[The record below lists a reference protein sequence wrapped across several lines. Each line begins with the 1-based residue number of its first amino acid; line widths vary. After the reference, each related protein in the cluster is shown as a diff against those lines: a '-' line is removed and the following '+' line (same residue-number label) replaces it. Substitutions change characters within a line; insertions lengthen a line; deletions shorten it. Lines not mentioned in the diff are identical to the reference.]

1 MIHDR
6 MYLDVT
12 ISKRLHFTSAGEP
25 DYETYEI
32 EAMVNTSDEED
43 SLGGIS
49 LESPDQVVQL
59 YKALGNYIRMYDLDP
74 ETRFEN
80 YFENAEDAEIEG
92 EEKS

>member
-1 MIHDR
+1 MRHDR

-49 LESPDQVVQL
+49 LESPEQVVQL
-59 YKALGNYIRMYDLDP
+59 YNALGNYIRMYDLD
-74 ETRFEN
+74 ETGMLERFIEDI
-80 YFENAEDAEIEG
+80 EDAQT
-92 EEKS
+92 EEEQS

>member
-6 MYLDVT
+6 MHLDVT

-43 SLGGIS
+43 SLGGI
-49 LESPDQVVQL
+49 
-59 YKALGNYIRMYDLDP
+59 
-74 ETRFEN
+74 
-80 YFENAEDAEIEG
+80 
-92 EEKS
+92 